1 MDFSKISFSHHSVA
15 RWTEETGRSTER
27 NVGSKAASLNLYAL
41 AVDESTD
48 ATDMPQLAI
57 FIRVGMMNVMSLKKW
72 LPLAVLLK
80 DTAKSLDLYEAV
92 AIMWKQ
98 CSLTLVSVSGIATDG
113 APVMVG
119 LTERLQID
127 QRWCSCHWELK
138 LDDISLHRT
147 SRKFMCKIFKN
158 E

>member
-1 MDFSKISFSHHSVA
+1 M
-15 RWTEETGRSTER
+15 ETGRSTER
-27 NVGSKAASLNLYAL
+27 NVGSKAATFNLYAL

-92 AIMWKQ
+92 AIM
-98 CSLTLVSVSGIATDG
+98 
-113 APVMVG
+113 
-119 LTERLQID
+119 
-127 QRWCSCHWELK
+127 
-138 LDDISLHRT
+138 
-147 SRKFMCKIFKN
+147 
-158 E
+158 